1 MEMCIRDRYNAQ
13 YDTSVS
19 YTENERELAGWTPN
33 RDELLPYPENEIE
46 VNPNIVQN
54 PGY

>member
-1 MEMCIRDRYNAQ
+1 MLSMILL
-13 YDTSVS
+13 S

>member
-1 MEMCIRDRYNAQ
+1 MLSMILLYLIQRMK
-13 YDTSVS
+13 
-19 YTENERELAGWTPN
+19 ENWQTPN